1 MVPNYQLPNP
11 DELIENYP
19 DKSVSIASEILLL
32 FDGIPIQDMKFVMS
46 GLTIA
51 LISIMMRVR
60 RKYIIVNKRDG
71 LEKMILRWM
80 AGLDNVSKLNFSPYI
95 KIDEND

>member
-1 MVPNYQLPNP
+1 MIPNYQLPNP

-19 DKSVSIASEILLL
+19 DRSVGIASEILLL
-32 FDGIPIQDMKFVMS
+32 FEGVPIEETKLVMS

-51 LISIMMRVR
+51 LISILMRVK

-80 AGLDNVSKLNFSPYI
+80 AGLDEVSKLHFSHYI
-95 KIDEND
+95 NLEEHD

>member
-32 FDGIPIQDMKFVMS
+32 FDGIPIQDMKLVMS

-80 AGLDNVSKLNFSPYI
+80 AGLDSVSKLNFSHYI